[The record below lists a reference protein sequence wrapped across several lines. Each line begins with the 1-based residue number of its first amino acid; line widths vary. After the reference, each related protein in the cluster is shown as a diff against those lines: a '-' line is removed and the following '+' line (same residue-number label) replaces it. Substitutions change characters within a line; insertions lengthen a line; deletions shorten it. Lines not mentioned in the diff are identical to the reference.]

1 MPRKPLRASR
11 PEPEET
17 PVVLPHAII
26 TVTETGALDVTLDGT
41 DVPSPQGEAW
51 TRSTFGPL
59 LDVLT
64 RNRTVTVRIEVHESD
79 GSMFTDVIRARR
91 RTTTTPA
98 DTTAATVADAVGD
111 PETRDKSKSRRR
123 PDLVEVTGDGF
134 VPGEDVA
141 AAVILAHTDAT
152 STGHARTLLDR
163 GRLRSLLSDGVGEVM
178 LFGRVSGTIHVRLP

>member
-1 MPRKPLRASR
+1 
-11 PEPEET
+11 
-17 PVVLPHAII
+17 VLPHAII